1 MLLLEVG
8 LMQHNKQLQKD
19 GKGPVRNDKFYK
31 YSPVV
36 SSDVVPNDKFLT
48 QTKFS
53 ETIEQI
59 VKQSNGLVNYIE
71 AIVTYCDENDIEL
84 ETVNKL
90 ISKPL
95 KEKIKYQA
103 QTLNYI
109 KKTSKGILP
118 L

>member
-8 LMQHNKQLQKD
+8 LMQNDKQL
-19 GKGPVRNDKFYK
+19 R
-31 YSPVV
+31 SE
-36 SSDVVPNDKFLT
+36 DKFLT
-48 QTKFS
+48 PTKFS

-59 VKQSNGLVNYIE
+59 VKQSDGLVNYIE
-71 AIVTYCDENDIEL
+71 AIVSYCEEHQVEY
-84 ETVNKL
+84 ETVTKL

-103 QTLNYI
+103 QTLNYM
-109 KKTSKGILP
+109 KKTSRGILP